1 MKNVDTPHILTIFQW
16 KQQTLPPQKKNPS
29 EIKLVKFHSPKIGGN
44 GLHPT
49 KEIYTPLLDVLDII
63 PKLWVVGGLVA
74 LYRLRPS
81 KLSHSMESEIREFL

>member
-1 MKNVDTPHILTIFQW
+1 MKNVDTTPFGLFFYENSR
-16 KQQTLPPQKKNPS
+16 PPSPKKNPS